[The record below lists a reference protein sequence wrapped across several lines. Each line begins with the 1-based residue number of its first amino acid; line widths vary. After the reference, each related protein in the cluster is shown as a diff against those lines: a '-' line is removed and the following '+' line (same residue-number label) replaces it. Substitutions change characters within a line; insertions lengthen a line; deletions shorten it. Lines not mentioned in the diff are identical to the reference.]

1 MTLNMNAEH
10 RAYADAVMLAEAY
23 KLLKRKPVPSVKAA
37 EKASYNASV
46 AADQAARKSLSGYRQ
61 SWSTA
66 TAGKINQKIKASA
79 RKAVKMAGKAMVK
92 GGKLVAEAEIGS
104 GASFAIAAAAAGVAV
119 GSTKTGR
126 DILQTQ
132 LDRRAVLA
140 LGGSVAAL
148 AIAAPDSAL
157 ADNKS
162 YIAQV
167 SKEAA
172 AYSNQKAPQ
181 IIRSAS
187 PD

>member
-1 MTLNMNAEH
+1 MTLNLNAEH
-10 RAYADAVMLAEAY
+10 KAYADAIMLAEAY
-23 KLLKRKPVPSVKAA
+23 KLFKRKPAPSLKAA

-66 TAGKINQKIKASA
+66 TAGKINQTIKASA
-79 RKAVKMAGKAMVK
+79 KKAVKVAGKTMVK
-92 GGKLVAEAEIGS
+92 GGKLVAKAEMDT
-104 GASFAIAAAAAGVAV
+104 GASFVIAAAAAGVAV

-126 DILQTQ
+126 GILQTQ

-140 LGGSVAAL
+140 LGGGLAAL

-157 ADNKS
+157 ADNKT

-167 SKEAA
+167 RKEAA

-181 IIRSAS
+181 IIRSAN
-187 PD
+187 PG